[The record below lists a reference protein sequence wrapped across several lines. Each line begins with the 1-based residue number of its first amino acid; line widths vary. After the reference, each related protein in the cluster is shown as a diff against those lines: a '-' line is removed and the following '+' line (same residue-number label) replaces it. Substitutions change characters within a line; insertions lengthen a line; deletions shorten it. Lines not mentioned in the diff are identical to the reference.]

1 MRVVGVG
8 GLIVGVLWGWESF
21 CFLGWGW
28 DVVVVAM
35 AAGELAVVS
44 MGSVAI
50 LFVSLLFWSLVVGE
64 FWSVGDCGC
73 SGSPML

>member
-1 MRVVGVG
+1 
-8 GLIVGVLWGWESF
+8 VGVLWGWESF